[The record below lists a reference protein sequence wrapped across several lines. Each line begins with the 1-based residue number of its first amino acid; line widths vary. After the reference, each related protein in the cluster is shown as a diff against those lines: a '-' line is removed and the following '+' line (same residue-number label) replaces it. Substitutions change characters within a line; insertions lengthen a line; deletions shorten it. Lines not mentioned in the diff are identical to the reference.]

1 MSLSKRIR
9 HRKGKLY
16 YQVTNSILGEDYT
29 IVERTYTSNRNV
41 TPCILPYTYWVAY
54 DKNGIFM
61 RQRDVSAQDLY
72 DSIES
77 YHAKKLMRVL

>member
-16 YQVTNSILGEDYT
+16 YQVTDSILGEDYT
-29 IVERTYTSNRNV
+29 IVERTYNRNV

-54 DKNGIFM
+54 NEAGDYMKQG
-61 RQRDVSAQDLY
+61 DVSAQHLY
-72 DSIES
+72 DGIES
-77 YHAKKLMRVL
+77 HYAKKLMREL